1 MEIRH
6 KENKMIN
13 LPKSQTSNYTKKTLL
28 LFLLSLLLL
37 IPLMMFDSISRDRQ
51 YNAKEAM
58 EEIGKDWGDSNSL
71 VTPAI
76 VIPYN
81 SDNDKTKFLHITPE
95 TYNAKVVLKPQKR
108 KKGIYEA
115 VIYNAEIAFE
125 AEFDFNLYEAS
136 KMIDSDFVKFD
147 MTEVTLNLPK
157 VRKSEIST
165 LTINQK
171 PIAMGFAKP
180 ERIPISESWL
190 KTPESIKITI
200 SGVLSA
206 RGHSSFEAFLDA
218 QKNTLEIES
227 PWENPSFSSLLPNHH
242 SIDSNGFKATY
253 TSGNENP
260 IFSFSFSSA
269 LLTEYKQDEIKPL
282 KIELY
287 QGITEYRL
295 IDRAVKYAYL
305 FIALTFLALFLCEIA
320 SGKSVILLQYGLIGA
335 SLVVFYL
342 SLLSFSEHFGFILAY
357 ILSSLSVI
365 APISLYTFSI
375 MGEKRFA
382 YIIGCIMVFLYV
394 SLFLMLFQDAY
405 ALLIGT
411 FIVMFAVYAAMFLTR
426 HLNQTQESEA
436 ETK

>member
-1 MEIRH
+1 
-6 KENKMIN
+6 MIN
-13 LPKSQTSNYTKKTLL
+13 LPKNQTTNYTKKALL

-37 IPLMMFDSISRDRQ
+37 TPLVMFDSISSERQ
-51 YNAKEAM
+51 YSATNAIN
-58 EEIGKDWGDSNSL
+58 EIGKDWGESNKLS
-71 VTPAI
+71 TPVIA
-76 VIPYN
+76 IPYY
-81 SDNDKTKFLHITPE
+81 DNNKIMILHITPE
-95 TYNAKVVLKPQKR
+95 AYNAKVVLKPQKR
-108 KKGIYEA
+108 KKGVYEA
-115 VIYNAEIAFE
+115 VIYNVEIAFE
-125 AEFDFNLYEAS
+125 AEFDFNLYTAS
-136 KMIDSDFVKFD
+136 EMIDADFVKFD
-147 MTEVTLNLPK
+147 MTNVILNLPN

-171 PIAMGFAKP
+171 PIAMKFAKP
-180 ERIPISESWL
+180 DRIPIDESWL

-227 PWENPSFSSLLPNHH
+227 PWKNPSFSSLLPNHH
-242 SIDSNGFKATY
+242 TIDSSGFKATY

-260 IFSFSFSSA
+260 IFSSSFSINIKDSF
-269 LLTEYKQDEIKPL
+269 KDKKDVIKPL
-282 KIELY
+282 KIEFY

-320 SGKSVILLQYGLIGA
+320 SGKNVILLQYGLIGA

-357 ILSSLSVI
+357 ILSCLSVI

-382 YIIGCIMVFLYV
+382 YIIGLIMVFLYA

-426 HLNQTQESEA
+426 HLNQTQKSEVKEA
-436 ETK
+436 E

>member
-1 MEIRH
+1 
-6 KENKMIN
+6 MIN

-58 EEIGKDWGDSNSL
+58 EEIGKDWGDSSVL
-71 VTPAI
+71 FAPVI

-81 SDNDKTKFLHITPE
+81 TNENKKKFLHITPE
-95 TYNAKVVLKPQKR
+95 TYNAKVVLKPQQRKR
-108 KKGIYEA
+108 GIYEA
-115 VIYNAEIAFE
+115 VIYEAETTFE
-125 AEFDFNLYEAS
+125 AEFDFDLYAIS
-136 KMIDSDFVKFD
+136 QMIDSGFVTFNI
-147 MTEVTLNLPK
+147 ENIALNLPYM
-157 VRKSEIST
+157 RKSEIIS
-165 LTINQK
+165 LSINQSPVSTKFTK
-171 PIAMGFAKP
+171 PNH
-180 ERIPISESWL
+180 IPLASSFGDL
-190 KTPESIKITI
+190 RSVKITI
-200 SGVLSA
+200 NGVLSM
-206 RGHSSFEAFLDA
+206 RGHSSFEVQPSA

-227 PWENPSFSSLLPNHH
+227 TWKNPSFSSLLPNHH
-242 SIDSNGFKATY
+242 SVDSKGFKATY
-253 TSGNENP
+253 TTGNENS
-260 IFSFSFSSA
+260 IFSFSNTA
-269 LLTEYKQDEIKPL
+269 NYQQDAVKPL
-282 KIELY
+282 KINLY

-342 SLLSFSEHFGFILAY
+342 SLLSFSEHLGFAIAY
-357 ILSSLSVI
+357 VLSSLSVI
-365 APISLYTFSI
+365 VPISLYTFSI

-411 FIVMFAVYAAMFLTR
+411 FIVMFALYAAMFLTR
-426 HLNQTQESEA
+426 HLNKPQEMESKEDDKQ
-436 ETK
+436 E